1 MINVPPVTPKPHHAF
16 FYHFYNTQ
24 SAVRDTIATTTQS
37 HSISKTFNF
46 IIASRVDNGVEHLRG
61 EQVADIIISSILTIE
76 EITTPTQFNSAQP
89 ATCSPWR
96 TPLSSPTLPPL
107 SNLPTLSDVRLVANL

>member
-1 MINVPPVTPKPHHAF
+1 MG
-16 FYHFYNTQ
+16 

-96 TPLSSPTLPPL
+96 TQPLSSPTLPPL